1 MMLRELTREE
11 FASFAKN
18 YKDYSLYQTSE
29 YAALMNR
36 QYFETIFVGM
46 IDDNNIMLA
55 VAMILVQRLKGF
67 KYAYAPRGFLLD
79 YNNFELLERFTH
91 DIKKFLGRKD
101 IIAIKISP
109 LIIKSIYD
117 KHKKIIYNNGNFD
130 IIFDRLKKLDYYHLG
145 YNNFFEAFK
154 PRFEAIIDTS
164 SGSPMTLFKNV
175 KKTFRTKI
183 RNAENEGIKIYR
195 GSEGDLNYIFEQTKN
210 KYPRGSKYL
219 QECYYQFNSSN
230 MIDYYY
236 AKLDTKVFLQQ
247 TQIKYQNQE
256 VETSRLNNE
265 VINQSGKNSNKL
277 ITQKIIADGLLEK
290 LKKQLILATNYLK
303 ETPEGIVIASAF
315 AVKHQRE
322 IYILIDGYNE
332 NYKQFSAK
340 HLLLW
345 KLIEKYSLLGYTKFN
360 LGGTISPNAND
371 ERYDGLREFKL
382 HMGANIVEY
391 IGDLELVTNSTL
403 YFMYRQKV
411 SLMKILNT
419 K

>member
-1 MMLRELTREE
+1 MMLKELTNEE
-11 FASFAKN
+11 FTNFSKN

-29 YAALMNR
+29 YATLMNR
-36 QYFETIFVGM
+36 QYFENIFVGM

-55 VAMILVQRLKGF
+55 AAMIIVQKLNGF
-67 KYAYAPRGFLLD
+67 KYAYSPRGFLLD
-79 YNNFELLERFTH
+79 YNNFELLEKFTY
-91 DIKKFLGRKD
+91 DIKKFLGKKD

-117 KHKKIIYNNGNFD
+117 KNKNLVYNNSNFD
-130 IIFDRLKKLDYYHLG
+130 NIFNALKKLDYYHLG
-145 YNNFFEAFK
+145 FNNFFEAYK

-164 SGSPMTLFKNV
+164 SGSPITLFRNI

-183 RNAENEGIKIYR
+183 RNAENDGIKIYR
-195 GSEGDLNYIFEQTKN
+195 GNDNELNYIFEHSKD
-210 KYPRGSKYL
+210 KYPRGLKYL
-219 QECYYQFNSSN
+219 QDCYHQFNTSN

-236 AKLDTKVFLQQ
+236 AKLDTRIFLEQ
-247 TQIKYQNQE
+247 TQMKYQNQE
-256 VETSRLNNE
+256 SETSCLNNE
-265 VINQSGKNSNKL
+265 VINQSGKNSNKI
-277 ITQKIIADGLLEK
+277 ITQKIIADQLLEK
-290 LKKQLILATNYLK
+290 LKKQLIQATNFLK
-303 ETPEGIVIASAF
+303 QSPEGIVIASAF
-315 AVKHQRE
+315 AVKHQKE
-322 IYILIDGYNE
+322 IYILIDGYDE

-360 LGGTISPNAND
+360 LGGITNISIDN
-371 ERYDGLREFKL
+371 EKYDSLREFKL
-382 HMGANIVEY
+382 NMGANVVEY

-403 YFMYRQKV
+403 YFVYRQKA